1 MRKDRRA
8 PRSSRI
14 SLCQVHRF
22 QLHSSPHVLI
32 VNSVGCRL
40 HCPLFWCPLLP
51 QRMDKPILVTY
62 LMWMAL
68 VPNKETERPW
78 KETTQEEKKSKLR
91 SGSGHVLRKD
101 AHLLVCSMVYNMIF
115 YPLSHLVVTAALE
128 SRCHYSYFTVEK
140 GGTKVGQWTCM
151 SHMRSRER
159 NQPQDTPAMPL
170 PPWVQEVRK
179 AAAP

>member
-1 MRKDRRA
+1 MQTSL
-8 PRSSRI
+8 SS
-14 SLCQVHRF
+14 F
-22 QLHSSPHVLI
+22 
-32 VNSVGCRL
+32 
-40 HCPLFWCPLLP
+40 
-51 QRMDKPILVTY
+51 
-62 LMWMAL
+62 L
-68 VPNKETERPW
+68 VPTPSPKNGQANTCHLSDVDGVSPKQRHWEALERNNPGR
-78 KETTQEEKKSKLR
+78 KKSKLR